1 MIKRFLKEE
10 KYTLISFVILISL
23 IFSSYLLGL
32 ESFTLGFDYQNQHL
46 YFYEEFHRLLTS
58 GEAPFWSWNLFLGTN
73 FVGSKTYYL
82 LGDPFAYL
90 TLLFPASKM
99 MGALFYI
106 TLLKLGVAA
115 FSMTLFLKELNISSR
130 VRFIPTMMYTFCG
143 WAFLFVEHPMYF
155 TTFALLPLLFFA
167 IERYLNRRS
176 VSLVVFSSFI
186 LLISNYYLFW
196 SISVFLIFYWP
207 ARYFMKENVTIK
219 SFFFDSLKLVGAYL
233 LGACMSL
240 FLILPAAIHTMQ
252 NTRLAEEGTLLTKI
266 WRPLK
271 IYLDLIMRAF
281 CPNFDATWDK
291 ALLFNTDDYRT
302 NQLTLYSGALTYLFV
317 LSYFFNKAR
326 YKLKE
331 TWLWLALYAALG
343 LILITPYG
351 GALMHGLSEPTFRWT
366 LLFIMINVTISAKYL
381 NDGKFKPVPLIISS
395 LIMSTLL
402 LLLMFIGSR
411 SYDYL
416 QELQLAEIK
425 VMAIM
430 IGFILAYV
438 LLLTLINKPKYQLTL
453 LAGVLIIELTAS
465 SIMTLHRYP
474 TGSEEF
480 VLGGKYDQ
488 ASFDYLHGLDSTL
501 YRTYTPIRPVDYSL
515 YRNLSLH
522 YNYPSISTYDSMYQF
537 SIADY
542 LSLIGA
548 NPSYWGFHII
558 EADRA
563 KMLGVKYYMIA
574 HHELDLVENLD
585 HLTLIKQF
593 ENESLYL
600 DPNYLPMG
608 YTYTNYLSKSEALK
622 LSPADIDW
630 LNTLIIED
638 EILKTRPQ
646 LVEVS
651 ERDLFKET
659 SHSNNTLTGTITIH
673 QPSYLFFSIPYDEGW
688 KLTVNGE
695 PKAYES
701 VQGGFIG
708 LFLEDGDYE
717 ISLTYLPPGFKIGSI
732 ISFISLIGY
741 VIVIAV
747 EIRSHKKNELGF

>member
-1 MIKRFLKEE
+1 MIKRYLTEE
-10 KYTLISFVILISL
+10 KYTLISFIILISI
-23 IFSSYLLGL
+23 IFSPYLLGL

-82 LGDPFAYL
+82 LVDPFAYL
-90 TLLFPASKM
+90 TLLFPASKL

-106 TLLKLGVAA
+106 TLFKLGVAA

-167 IERYLNRRS
+167 IERYLNRRTIN
-176 VSLVVFSSFI
+176 LVIFSSFI

-196 SISVFLIFYWP
+196 SISIFLIFYWP
-207 ARYFMKENVTIK
+207 ARYFMKENVTLK
-219 SFFFDSLKLVGAYL
+219 SFFLDSLKLVGAYI

-252 NTRLAEEGTLLTKI
+252 NTRLAEEGTLLTKL

-291 ALLFNTDDYRT
+291 VLLFNTDDYRT
-302 NQLTLYSGALTYLFV
+302 NQLTLYSGAVTYLFV

-331 TWLWLALYAALG
+331 TWLWLALYAALI

-351 GALMHGLSEPTFRWT
+351 GALMHGFSEPTFRWT
-366 LLFIMINVTISAKYL
+366 LLFIMVNIIISAKYL
-381 NDGKFKPVPLIISS
+381 NEGDFKPVSLVISG

-402 LLLMFIGSR
+402 LVLMFIGSR

-425 VMAIM
+425 VMGIM
-430 IGFILAYV
+430 IGFILTYV
-438 LLLTLINKPKYQLTL
+438 LVLTLIKKTKYQLTL
-453 LAGVLIIELTAS
+453 LASVLMIELTAS

-474 TGSEEF
+474 TGSEDF

-488 ASFDYLHGLDSTL
+488 ASFDYLHELDSTL
-501 YRTYTPIRPVDYSL
+501 YRTYTPIRPADYSL

-558 EADRA
+558 ESDRA

-585 HLTLIKQF
+585 QLTLIKQF

-600 DPNYLPMG
+600 DPDSLPMG
-608 YTYTNYLSKSEALK
+608 YTYTHYLSKSEALT
-622 LSPADIDW
+622 LSSTDIDW
-630 LNTLIIED
+630 LNTLILDD
-638 EILKTRPQ
+638 EIFNTRPQ
-646 LVEVS
+646 NIEAGD
-651 ERDLFKET
+651 RDLFKET
-659 SHSNNTLTGTITIH
+659 SHSNNTLNGTITIH
-673 QPSYLFFSIPYDEGW
+673 HPSYLFFSIPYDEGW
-688 KLTVNGE
+688 KLTLNGE
-695 PKAYES
+695 PKAFES

-708 LFLEDGDYE
+708 LFLEEGDYN
-717 ISLTYLPPGFKIGSI
+717 ISLTYVPPGFKVGCM
-732 ISFISLIGY
+732 ISLMALTGY
-741 VIVIAV
+741 VILLTV
-747 EIRSHKKNELGF
+747 ERRSDKKNELGV